1 MLQWQCKLI
10 ENLYKPYTLKIS
22 NKNESSW
29 IQTKFLLSD
38 HGSFNLFF
46 YTAHIYT
53 IVSKAS
59 PYPDA
64 SKGCRPAKIFRKK
77 PDPKTAVRVRKVH
90 FRICNGMEQKTT
102 NQKNTG
108 SGPMAAGH
116 TRHTKAHENN
126 PPNYVRN
133 MVLCVASQ
141 LRHVGLFECEL
152 RSSTIAPVAS
162 VRKCYT
168 VGGTAGKESSVP
180 AARGGRRRL
189 CQTFYHKSVF
199 RSSNHRA
206 TEL

>member
-1 MLQWQCKLI
+1 MRQLQCKLI
-10 ENLYKPYTLKIS
+10 ENLYEPYTLKIS
-22 NKNESSW
+22 NKNESSR
-29 IQTKFLLSD
+29 IQTKILLSD
-38 HGSFNLFF
+38 LGCFNLFF

-64 SKGCRPAKIFRKK
+64 PKGCRPAKIFRQKK
-77 PDPKTAVRVRKVH
+77 PDNKTAERVRKVH

-108 SGPMAAGH
+108 SGSMAAGH

-141 LRHVGLFECEL
+141 LRPVGLFECEL

-168 VGGTAGKESSVP
+168 FGGTRLERKVLSQQH
-180 AARGGRRRL
+180 GRRQGTAL
-189 CQTFYHKSVF
+189 PNFLS
-199 RSSNHRA
+199 
-206 TEL
+206 